1 MVACAGMSTATPQ
14 PEGASPTSPSASTGA
29 SSGAA
34 GAVAEGAT
42 EGTAGGTA
50 SGTAEGASRPQVLQ
64 ARGLTK
70 RYGRRTVVKGV
81 DLELEPGEIFALL
94 GPNGAGKT
102 TSFYMIVGFV
112 RPQAG
117 SISLGGTDITGWPM
131 HRRARSGLGYL
142 AQEPSAFRKMSVI
155 DNLLAVLEF
164 QDLGREAREARARAL
179 LDEFGLA
186 ELADNRADT
195 LSGGERR
202 RLEIAR
208 SLTIDP
214 SHILL
219 DEPFTGVD
227 PKSIREIQ
235 LLIRDLR
242 ERRGLGVLLTDHSVR
257 ETLAIAD
264 RVYLMFDG
272 RILFNGTPAEFAE
285 DPDVRTYYLGSDFQ
299 L

>member
-1 MVACAGMSTATPQ
+1 MVSSNSTTKKEFVESDQ
-14 PEGASPTSPSASTGA
+14 KKTKTVKLT
-29 SSGAA
+29 AA
-34 GAVAEGAT
+34 GLVKKY
-42 EGTAGGTA
+42 GG
-50 SGTAEGASRPQVLQ
+50 
-64 ARGLTK
+64 
-70 RYGRRTVVKGV
+70 RTVVDNV
-81 DLELEPGEIFALL
+81 DIALKPGEIVALL

-102 TSFYMIVGFV
+102 TSFYMMVGFV
-112 RPQAG
+112 KPNRGKIYLNEQ
-117 SISLGGTDITGWPM
+117 DITHWPM
-131 HRRARSGLGYL
+131 HKRAQNGLGYL
-142 AQEPSAFRKMSVI
+142 AQEPSAFRKLSVR

-164 QDLGREAREARARAL
+164 QNLAKEKQKDKAEEL
-179 LDEFGLA
+179 LAEFGLTK
-186 ELADNRADT
+186 LVNSRANT

-214 SHILL
+214 DFILL

-235 LLIRDLR
+235 NLIADLR

-264 RVYLMFDG
+264 RVYLMYDG
-272 RILFNGTPAEFAE
+272 QVRFEGSPEDFA
-285 DPDVRTYYLGSDFQ
+285 DDDDVRHTYLGNDFQ

>member
-1 MVACAGMSTATPQ
+1 MSVQAPEEGVAEENLVDEVEVAKRG
-14 PEGASPTSPSASTGA
+14 PSLY
-29 SSGAA
+29 AA
-34 GAVAEGAT
+34 GLMKKY
-42 EGTAGGTA
+42 GG
-50 SGTAEGASRPQVLQ
+50 
-64 ARGLTK
+64 
-70 RYGRRTVVKGV
+70 RTVVEGV
-81 DLELEPGEIFALL
+81 DFRLEPGEIVALL

-102 TSFYMIVGFV
+102 TSFYMMVGFV
-112 RPQAG
+112 RPNAG
-117 SISLGGTDITGWPM
+117 HIFLGDENITSWPM
-131 HRRARSGLGYL
+131 YKRARHGLGYL
-142 AQEPSAFRKMSVI
+142 AQEPSAFRKLSVR
-155 DNLLAVLEF
+155 DNLMAVLEY
-164 QDLGREAREARARAL
+164 QKLSERQQERRADAL
-179 LDEFGLA
+179 LAEFGLSA
-186 ELADNRADT
+186 LEDSRADT

-214 SHILL
+214 AFILL

-235 LLIRDLR
+235 LLIADLR

-272 RILFNGTPAEFAE
+272 KVQFEGTPEAFAE
-285 DPDVRTYYLGSDFQ
+285 DENVRTYYLGSDFQ

>member
-1 MVACAGMSTATPQ
+1 MSVVNAVPYAEPQ
-14 PEGASPTSPSASTGA
+14 IVGTDGPRLR
-29 SSGAA
+29 
-34 GAVAEGAT
+34 AV
-42 EGTAGGTA
+42 
-50 SGTAEGASRPQVLQ
+50 
-64 ARGLTK
+64 GLVK
-70 RYGRRTVVKGV
+70 RYGRRAVVDGV
-81 DLELEPGEIFALL
+81 DLHLEPGEIVALL

-102 TSFYMIVGFV
+102 TTFYMMVGFV
-112 RPQAG
+112 RPNAG
-117 SISLGGTDITGWPM
+117 RIALGGQDVTYWPM
-131 HRRARSGLGYL
+131 HRRARHGLGYL
-142 AQEPSAFRKMSVI
+142 AQEPSAFRKMTAR
-155 DNLLAVLEF
+155 DNLLAILEF
-164 QDLGREAREARARAL
+164 QRISAAEQARRADAL
-179 LDEFGLA
+179 LEEFNLA
-186 ELADNRADT
+186 HLADHRADT

-214 SHILL
+214 QFILL

-235 LLIRDLR
+235 TLIADLR

-272 RILFNGTPAEFAE
+272 RVRFDGTPAEFAQ
-285 DPDVRTYYLGSDFQ
+285 DHDVRTYYLGQDFK

>member
-1 MVACAGMSTATPQ
+1 MAALERVSDGSEPTEAVSAGEVARQ
-14 PEGASPTSPSASTGA
+14 
-29 SSGAA
+29 AA
-34 GAVAEGAT
+34 AAQDNVSNNEP
-42 EGTAGGTA
+42 
-50 SGTAEGASRPQVLQ
+50 RLK
-64 ARGLTK
+64 ARGLSK
-70 RYGRRTVVKGV
+70 RYGRRRVVDSL
-81 DLELEPGEIFALL
+81 DLDLRRGEIVALL

-112 RPQAG
+112 RPNGGRIELAG
-117 SISLGGTDITGWPM
+117 RDITSWPM
-131 HRRARSGLGYL
+131 HRRAGLGLGYL
-142 AQEPSAFRKMSVI
+142 AQEPSAFRRMSVR
-155 DNLLAVLEF
+155 DNLLAILEF
-164 QDLGREAREARARAL
+164 QDLERKEQERRADDL
-179 LDEFGLA
+179 LA
-186 ELADNRADT
+186 EFHLSHLAHHRADT

-214 SHILL
+214 DFLLL

-235 LLIRDLR
+235 TLIHELR

-264 RVYLMFDG
+264 RVVLMFDG
-272 RILFNGTPAEFAE
+272 RVRFDGTPDDFAA
-285 DPDVRTYYLGSDFQ
+285 DPEVRTYYLGTDFQ

>member
-1 MVACAGMSTATPQ
+1 MSTSVQA
-14 PEGASPTSPSASTGA
+14 PEEGVTEENLIDEVEVAKRGPSLHAMGLMKKY
-29 SSGAA
+29 
-34 GAVAEGAT
+34 
-42 EGTAGGTA
+42 GG
-50 SGTAEGASRPQVLQ
+50 
-64 ARGLTK
+64 
-70 RYGRRTVVKGV
+70 RTVVKGV
-81 DLELEPGEIFALL
+81 DFRLEPGEIVALL

-102 TSFYMIVGFV
+102 TSFYMMVGFV
-112 RPQAG
+112 RPNAG
-117 SISLGGTDITGWPM
+117 RIFLGEENITAWPM
-131 HRRARSGLGYL
+131 YKRARHGLGYL
-142 AQEPSAFRKMSVI
+142 AQEPSAFRKLSVR
-155 DNLLAVLEF
+155 DNLMAVLEY
-164 QDLGREAREARARAL
+164 QKLSKRNQGRRADAL
-179 LDEFGLA
+179 LAEFGLSA
-186 ELADNRADT
+186 LEDSRADT

-214 SHILL
+214 AFILL

-235 LLIRDLR
+235 LLIADLR

-272 RILFNGTPAEFAE
+272 KVQFEGTPEAFAE
-285 DPDVRTYYLGSDFQ
+285 DENVRNYYLGSDFQ

>member
-1 MVACAGMSTATPQ
+1 MSVVNVAPHVPPPVPGSNGPLLR
-14 PEGASPTSPSASTGA
+14 
-29 SSGAA
+29 
-34 GAVAEGAT
+34 AV
-42 EGTAGGTA
+42 
-50 SGTAEGASRPQVLQ
+50 
-64 ARGLTK
+64 GLVK
-70 RYGRRTVVKGV
+70 RYGRRAVVDGV
-81 DLELEPGEIFALL
+81 DIRLEPGEIVALL

-102 TSFYMIVGFV
+102 TTFYMMVGFV
-112 RPQAG
+112 RPNAG
-117 SISLGGTDITGWPM
+117 RIRLGEQDVTYWPM
-131 HRRARSGLGYL
+131 HRRARQGLGYL
-142 AQEPSAFRKMSVI
+142 AQEPSAFRKMTTR
-155 DNLLAVLEF
+155 DNLLAILEF
-164 QDLGREAREARARAL
+164 QPLSRSEQARRADAL
-179 LDEFGLA
+179 LDEFNLA
-186 ELADNRADT
+186 HLADHRADT

-214 SHILL
+214 QFILL

-235 LLIRDLR
+235 TLIADLR

-272 RILFNGTPAEFAE
+272 RVRFDGTPAEFAE
-285 DPDVRTYYLGSDFQ
+285 DPDVRTFYLGQDFQ